1 VATRYLTDATSSQWA
16 VMQDVQTA
24 VPEARVYLR
33 ERVLSWTDDPKA
45 PRLRMV
51 TVLGFIKRGPLTLRR
66 EFCVPETGA
75 LMPEP
80 EGGATV
86 MTT

>member
-1 VATRYLTDATSSQWA
+1 
-16 VMQDVQTA
+16 MQEVQTA

-66 EFCVPETGA
+66 EFCVPETCA
-75 LMPEP
+75 VMPEP
-80 EGGATV
+80 EGGATL